1 MIYTKKTP
9 WTLVLGI
16 IMVAYAYMVQAGIM
30 EPVIKYLHT
39 SKHVGEMIM
48 LGYVCG
54 GIALLVGL
62 LQAFTTPKQGN
73 FDYYLSTI
81 GGLAFILVVAFV
93 VKWGLDP
100 QMAAWGKAAQPAL
113 GFNFA
118 SVMNLNY
125 VVMGIVAGIIVVNV
139 FKIPEWADNGVR
151 MSRLGLK
158 TGVILLGVLY
168 SWEELRNL
176 AGLSIVLIGFFVLGS
191 VGLTLW
197 MGHRRNIPNSMSGVL
212 SAGLGVCGVSAAVA
226 AAPVVNAKSTEIAY
240 TIGTIL
246 LWGVMCMFLF
256 PIVGKQLGMN
266 YTQFGAWA
274 GTGILNSA
282 QVAGAALAFQP
293 TGIETLKVA
302 EIFNIT
308 RILFL
313 PIIVLWLA
321 VWFVKRE
328 VTGERVNLG
337 QVIFAKFPLF
347 VLGFILMFLLGS
359 TGVFAPAQHYQGH
372 YFDNSEKAL
381 VKTDK
386 ATGKVTDKRLK
397 DADAEKLQAEAGK
410 LQRED
415 QKAAVA
421 RLIAEKKV
429 MSPDHSTTLRGI
441 INSKVLSKEAS
452 DILKKQHEAV
462 YHTAKKIA
470 MFRDIIAWLFTF
482 GLTGLGMQI
491 TMASIKQAGG
501 QPLVIGSVVGT
512 VKALGSLIV
521 VMLFVTEII

>member
-1 MIYTKKTP
+1 MTYTKKTP
-9 WTLVLGI
+9 WTLILGI

-30 EPVIKYLHT
+30 EPVLKYLHT
-39 SKHVGEMIM
+39 GKLAGEMVTM
-48 LGYVCG
+48 GYTA
-54 GIALLVGL
+54 GIIAIVVGL
-62 LQAFTTPKQGN
+62 WQAFATSKPGN
-73 FDYYLSTI
+73 FDYYMSTI
-81 GGLAFILVVAFV
+81 GGLAFIMVVVFI
-93 VKWGLDP
+93 VKWVLDP
-100 QMAAWGKAAQPAL
+100 QMGAWGKAATGAL

-118 SVMNLNY
+118 KVLNLNY
-125 VVMGIVAGIIVVNV
+125 VVMGIVAGIVIVNV
-139 FKIPEWADNGVR
+139 FKIPDWAENGVR
-151 MSRLGLK
+151 MSRLALK

-168 SWEELRNL
+168 SWEELKAL

-197 MGHRRNIPNSMSGVL
+197 MGSRRNIPNSMAGVL
-212 SAGLGVCGVSAAVA
+212 SSGLGVCGVSASVA
-226 AAPVVNAKSTEIAY
+226 AAPVVNAKGTEIAY

-246 LWGVMCMFLF
+246 LWGVMCMFVF
-256 PIVGKQLGMN
+256 PIVGKALGMN

-293 TGIETLKVA
+293 NGIETLKVA

-328 VTGERVNLG
+328 QTGERVNLG
-337 QVIFAKFPLF
+337 SVVFAKFPVF

-359 TGVFAPAQHYQGH
+359 TGVFAPAQHYKGK
-372 YFDNSEKAL
+372 YFDNSEKAM

-386 ATGKVTDKRLK
+386 DGKVTDKRLS
-397 DADAEKLQAEAGK
+397 DANAEKLKAEMDK
-410 LQRED
+410 VQRED
-415 QKAAVA
+415 QKAALG
-421 RLIAEKKV
+421 RLIQEKRV
-429 MSPDHSTTLRGI
+429 MSPDHDAVLRGV
-441 INSKVLSKEAS
+441 INAKILSKEAS

-462 YHTAKKIA
+462 YHTAKKIK
-470 MFRDIIAWLFTF
+470 MFRNLIAWFFAF

-512 VKALGSLIV
+512 VKAVGSLIV
-521 VMLFVTEII
+521 VLLFVHEIV